1 MVAEQGGMN
10 TGSLPRT
17 LNPTI
22 CTREYLSY
30 WNWVKTIIFMVKE
43 NGRAL
48 TFVIW
53 IHIYSLRYKILFVSQ
68 FAMTASLKQVGQ
80 LMLLKASVLRNNG
93 GGGGNDG
100 KRD

>member
-10 TGSLPRT
+10 IGSLPRT

-22 CTREYLSY
+22 CAKEYSLY
-30 WNWVKTIIFMVKE
+30 WNWVKTIVFMVKE

-53 IHIYSLRYKILFVSQ
+53 IHIYSLRYKILFVAH
-68 FAMTASLKQVGQ
+68 FAMTP
-80 LMLLKASVLRNNG
+80 VLN
-93 GGGGNDG
+93 
-100 KRD
+100 K